1 MTQLGQRRSESLLVR
16 IRLSSVRVAFRR
28 ETCRETRETLL
39 MPLGVGRCPEASV
52 RSPSGVGR
60 HWQRAP
66 PRPLSSFN
74 GH

>member
-28 ETCRETRETLL
+28 ETCRETRETLSANAIGCWPVSGGIR
-39 MPLGVGRCPEASV
+39 PLAR
-52 RSPSGVGR
+52 VGR